1 MNALPAPSA
10 SLRGALW
17 MLFSGVCYVASATLA
32 RHLGDGYSVFEITFI
47 RAVIAVALIAPILV
61 RSGNRKFHT
70 SHIGLHVVGGLFA
83 YLAVLFWFY
92 AATRMPVAEFF
103 ALQFATP
110 LFTLALALLVL
121 RERVGGANWI
131 ATLVG
136 FAGVLVILRP
146 GAIEVSLGALAA
158 LASTVGYA
166 SVNTVIKVLSR
177 TESSVVIVFYV
188 NLLMVPLS
196 LPMAVVEWRMPGLS
210 DAVLIGGMAVFST
223 VAFLAVARAIS
234 VADARVV
241 QPINFLRMPI
251 AALFGLVFFGEF
263 PDLWTWVGAFIIFAG
278 AYYVVT
284 RERRTPAG

>member
-1 MNALPAPSA
+1 
-10 SLRGALW
+10 
-17 MLFSGVCYVASATLA
+17 MLFAAVCYVASATLA
-32 RHLGDGYSVFEITFI
+32 RHLGDSYSVFEMTFI
-47 RAVIAVALIAPILV
+47 RAVIAVALIAPLLV
-61 RSGNRKFHT
+61 RSGKRVFYT
-70 SHIGLHVVGGLFA
+70 RHIGLHVVVGLLA
-83 YLAVLFWFY
+83 YLAILFWFY
-92 AATRMPVAEFF
+92 AATRMPVADFF

-110 LFTLALALLVL
+110 FFTLALALLVL
-121 RERVGGANWI
+121 RERVAGANWI

-146 GAIEVSLGALAA
+146 GAIEVSLAALAA

-166 SVNTVIKVLSR
+166 SVNTIIKVLSR
-177 TESSVVIVFYV
+177 TDSTVVIVFYV

-196 LPMAVVEWRMPGLS
+196 LPMAVVEWRTPGLG
-210 DAVLIGGMAVFST
+210 DALLLGGMAVFST

-251 AALFGLVFFGEF
+251 AALFGFVFFREF
-263 PDLWTWVGAFIIFAG
+263 PDLWTWVGAFVIFSG

>member
-1 MNALPAPSA
+1 
-10 SLRGALW
+10 
-17 MLFSGVCYVASATLA
+17 MLFAAVCYVASATLA
-32 RHLGDGYSVFEITFI
+32 RHLGDSYSVFEMTFI
-47 RAVIAVALIAPILV
+47 RAVIAVALIAPLLV
-61 RSGNRKFHT
+61 RSGKRVFYT
-70 SHIGLHVVGGLFA
+70 RHIGLHVVVGLLA
-83 YLAVLFWFY
+83 YLAILFWFY
-92 AATRMPVAEFF
+92 AATRMPVADFF

-110 LFTLALALLVL
+110 FFTLALALLVL
-121 RERVGGANWI
+121 RERVAGANWI

-146 GAIEVSLGALAA
+146 GAIEVSLAALAA

-166 SVNTVIKVLSR
+166 SVNTIIKVLSR
-177 TESSVVIVFYV
+177 TDSTVVIVFYV

-196 LPMAVVEWRMPGLS
+196 LPMAVVEWRTPGLG
-210 DAVLIGGMAVFST
+210 DALLLGGMAVFST

-251 AALFGLVFFGEF
+251 AALFGFVFFREF
-263 PDLWTWVGAFIIFAG
+263 PDLWTWVGAFIIFSG

>member
-17 MLFSGVCYVASATLA
+17 MLFSAVCYVVSATLA
-32 RHLGDGYSVFEITFI
+32 RHLGDGYSAFEITFI
-47 RAVIAVALIAPILV
+47 RAVIAVALIAPILM
-61 RSGNRKFHT
+61 RSGSPVLYTR
-70 SHIGLHVVGGLFA
+70 HIGLHMLAALFT
-83 YLAVLFWFY
+83 YLAILFWFY
-92 AATRMPVAEFF
+92 AATRMPVADFF

-110 LFTLALALLVL
+110 FFTLALALLVL
-121 RERVGGANWI
+121 RERVAGANWI

-146 GAIEVSLGALAA
+146 GAIEVSLAALAA

-166 SVNTVIKVLSR
+166 SVNTIIKVLSR
-177 TESSVVIVFYV
+177 TDSTVVIVFYV

-196 LPMAVVEWRMPGLS
+196 LPMAVVEWRTPGLG
-210 DAVLIGGMAVFST
+210 DALLLGGMAVFST

-251 AALFGLVFFGEF
+251 AALFGFVFFSEF
-263 PDLWTWVGAFIIFAG
+263 PDLWTWVGAFIVFSG
-278 AYYVVT
+278 AYYVV
-284 RERRTPAG
+284 RGERRTPAG